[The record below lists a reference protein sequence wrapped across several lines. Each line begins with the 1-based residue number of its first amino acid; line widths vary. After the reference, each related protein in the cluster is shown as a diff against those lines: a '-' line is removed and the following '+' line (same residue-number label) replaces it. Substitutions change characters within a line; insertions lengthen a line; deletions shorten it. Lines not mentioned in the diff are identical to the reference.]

1 VDETASAA
9 LQQLATLARE
19 LRAERVAREVVD
31 VSGRLRDGR
40 FYVVC
45 VGQFKR
51 GKSTLLNA
59 LVGEAILPTGIIP
72 ITSVVTVVRHG
83 TSTGARVR
91 LAGGQWVECGV
102 EGLSAYV
109 SEEQN
114 PGNQKGVGGAEVFSP
129 SPLLAS
135 GLCLVDTPGLGSVSV
150 ANSEATRAFVPHV
163 DAALVVLGVDPPIAG
178 EEAALIREM
187 AAQTPIMLVV
197 LNKADRHAENERAQA
212 LHFSERVLGEILRR
226 VPRIFQVSAV
236 ESLAGRNTWDWE
248 ALVGVLQDVALTS
261 RRGLLDNAAQRSVA
275 RLSGRL
281 LDELDH
287 ERTALSE
294 PIAQS
299 DARIARFEP
308 LRSGAAEVLQDLG
321 PRLAGVEERLR
332 RAFAEERDRFFRAAL
347 HDCAREVTARVMAD
361 PATGVPSRER
371 AYEMAREIALR
382 RLQAWK
388 TDVEPRAEQLYHE
401 AVRRFVDFANRIQE
415 DLATNGVTI
424 GESLGIE
431 TGFTSAS
438 GYYPTGLM
446 HLTASNLYTRIVD
459 VVLPGGYRRRAVAKG
474 AVRYVERVLE
484 ANSARVSNDFIERV
498 TASRRALERE
508 VRERLQ
514 ELAMSA
520 GRAVARAQ
528 AAKEDGLTAVAARL
542 AWLDERR
549 QELQTLRQT
558 ALRES

>member
-1 VDETASAA
+1 VDETISAA
-9 LQQLATLARE
+9 LQRLATLARE
-19 LRAERVAREVVD
+19 LGAERVAREVDD
-31 VSGRLRDGR
+31 VSERLRDGR

-59 LVGEAILPTGIIP
+59 LVGQAILPTGIIP

-83 TSTGARVR
+83 AATGARVR
-91 LAGGQWVECGV
+91 LPGGQWVECGV

-114 PGNQKGVGGAEVFSP
+114 PGNQKGVTVAEVFSP
-129 SPLLAS
+129 SPLLTS

-178 EEAALIREM
+178 EEAALVQEM
-187 AAQTPIMLVV
+187 AAQTSALLVV
-197 LNKADRHAENERAQA
+197 LNKADRHTESDRHQA
-212 LHFSERVLGEILRR
+212 LHFSERVLSEILGR

-248 ALVGVLQDVALTS
+248 ALVRALRDVAVTS
-261 RRGLLDNAAQRSVA
+261 RSGLLDHAARRSAA

-287 ERTALSE
+287 ERTALLE

-308 LRSGAAEVLQDLG
+308 LRSGADDVLQDLG
-321 PRLAGVEERLR
+321 HRLAGVEERLR

-347 HDCAREVTARVMAD
+347 RDCAREAQARVMAD

-371 AYEMAREIALR
+371 AYEMAREIALQ

-401 AVRRFVDFANRIQE
+401 AVRRFVDFANRLDE
-415 DLATNGVTI
+415 ALVANGVTT
-424 GESLGIE
+424 GGSLGIE
-431 TGFTSAS
+431 PGFTSTS

-446 HLTASNLYTRIVD
+446 HLTGSNLYTRIVD
-459 VVLPGGYRRRAVAKG
+459 VVLPAAYRRRAVAKD
-474 AVRYVERVLE
+474 AARYVERVLE
-484 ANSARVSNDFIERV
+484 VNSARVSNDFIERV

-520 GRAVARAQ
+520 GRAVARAR

-542 AWLDERR
+542 SWLDERR

-558 ALRES
+558 SLFDT